1 MASWGV
7 ISCRTALAVLAAC
20 ASPAMAKD
28 FGTQGPVWEIA
39 EPSILD
45 VIKARLQAMEASGEL
60 LAMKGEMQ
68 DKTKAYVARPRPV
81 VGLHKAREERLRE
94 IDLSIRLTRDL
105 TDHQGRVFVRAG
117 SEFNPLD
124 YSRFGKRIVVFD
136 GDDPDQVAFA
146 LAQGNELD
154 TLLVLTNG
162 APLELMRE
170 HGRRFWFDQDGVI
183 AAKFQLQFLPSEIT
197 RGDGV
202 MLVREVPVSG
212 ARPDQ
217 KPGEETATARETE
230 GLGE

>member
-1 MASWGV
+1 MASWG
-7 ISCRTALAVLAAC
+7 IITGRAALSVLALGAY
-20 ASPAMAKD
+20 PAVAKD

-60 LAMKGEMQ
+60 DAMKGEMQ
-68 DKTKAYVARPRPV
+68 YKTKAYVARPRPV
-81 VGLHKAREERLRE
+81 AGLQKAREERIRE

-105 TDHQGRVFVRAG
+105 MDHRGRVFARAG
-117 SEFNPLD
+117 SEINPLD
-124 YSRFGKRIVVFD
+124 HSRFSKRIVVFD

-146 LAQGNELD
+146 LSQGNELD
-154 TLLVLTNG
+154 TLLVLTKG

-202 MLVREVPVSG
+202 MLVREVPVS
-212 ARPDQ
+212 AQ
-217 KPGEETATARETE
+217 SAGEEAAIATETE
-230 GLGE
+230 GVEE